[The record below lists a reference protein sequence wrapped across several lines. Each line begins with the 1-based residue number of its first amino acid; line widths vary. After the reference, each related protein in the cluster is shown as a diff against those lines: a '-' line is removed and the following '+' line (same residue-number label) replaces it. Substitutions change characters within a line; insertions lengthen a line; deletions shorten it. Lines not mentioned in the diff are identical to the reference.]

1 MICRERTYGALLQ
14 IKTSL
19 GRISADDVLVARDRE
34 ESSEEGEERGSVRGS
49 GMQIPRLLASHLDH
63 KKNRKIMSSED
74 DRLQERSQETE
85 KEQEK
90 EEEKVKESIFGLATS
105 YCAAFSTDLKKC
117 TCHVRGENIRIYPY
131 FGNLGNRNSAEFRK
145 SGGVSTECTYSSEV
159 TLITVVSRIE
169 FESRAVDRMLHN
181 WCGPKVKIKIKF

>member
-19 GRISADDVLVARDRE
+19 GRISADDVLVARGRE
-34 ESSEEGEERGSVRGS
+34 EGSEEGKERGSVRGS
-49 GMQIPRLLASHLDH
+49 GKEIPRLLASHLDD

-131 FGNLGNRNSAEFRK
+131 FGNSGNRNSAHN

-159 TLITVVSRIE
+159 TLITVMSRVE

-181 WCGPKVKIKIKF
+181 WCGPKVIIKIKF